1 MASQKSHAV
10 EFQKVPLGPLGVIS
24 MDGSKELGTLI
35 DNHLTGWRKDYAKTP
50 VHITFPGYLR
60 DSYLIS
66 ANCFRFSSGEGKSVI
81 NESVRGH
88 DIYILADV
96 GNYSCKYK
104 MFGMDCPM
112 SPDDHFQDLKRI
124 IAAIGGKARR
134 ITVIMPLLYEG
145 RQHRKIAR
153 ESLDCALALQELE
166 GLGVENIL
174 TFDAH
179 DPRVQNAIPLKG
191 FENLFPTY
199 QFIKAL
205 LNTEHNLTIH
215 KNNMMVISPDE
226 GSMGRSLYYS
236 SMLGLNLGLFYKRRD
251 YSRIV
256 NGRNP
261 IINHEF
267 LGDSVEGKDIL
278 IVDDLLSSGESSIDI
293 AKELKRRKANRIYI
307 IVTFALFTEG
317 IEEFNEAYNQG
328 IITRVFSTNLTYRR
342 PELLASPWYTDVDMS
357 KFLAYLIDT
366 LNHDQSISPLINP
379 IEKIKS
385 LLDKHNIKPS
395 D

>member
-1 MASQKSHAV
+1 MASQKPHSV
-10 EFQKVPLGPLGVIS
+10 EFQKVSLGPLGVIS
-24 MDGSKELGTLI
+24 TDGSKELGTLI
-35 DNHLTGWRKDYAKTP
+35 DNHLLGWRKDYAKSP
-50 VHITFPGYLR
+50 DHITFPGYLR

-66 ANCFRFSSGEGKSVI
+66 SSCFRFSSGEGKSVI

-88 DIYILADV
+88 DIYILTDV
-96 GNYSCKYK
+96 GNYNCKFK

-166 GLGVENIL
+166 KLGVENIL

-179 DPRVQNAIPLKG
+179 DPRVQNAVPLKG

-205 LNTEHNLTIH
+205 LNNEKNLTIN
-215 KNNMMVISPDE
+215 KDKMMIISPDE
-226 GSMGRSLYYS
+226 GGMGRSLYYS

-251 YSRIV
+251 YSKII

-267 LGDSVEGKDIL
+267 LGDSVEGKDII
-278 IVDDLLSSGESSIDI
+278 IVDDLLSSGESCIDI
-293 AKELKRRKANRIYI
+293 AKELKRRKANRIYV

-317 IEEFNEAYNQG
+317 IDEFNQAYSEG

-342 PELLASPWYTDVDMS
+342 KELLAAPWYVDVDMS

-366 LNHDQSISPLINP
+366 LNHDQSISHLMNP
-379 IEKIKS
+379 IDKIKN
-385 LLDKHNIKPS
+385 LLEEHDIYHS

>member
-1 MASQKSHAV
+1 MASQKTHPV

-24 MDGSKELGTLI
+24 MDGSRELGTLI
-35 DNHLTGWRKDYAKTP
+35 DNHLSGWRKDYAKSP
-50 VHITFPGYLR
+50 DHITFPGYYR

-66 ANCFRFSSGEGKSVI
+66 ASCFRFSTGEGKSVI

-88 DIYILADV
+88 DIYILADI
-96 GNYSCKYK
+96 GNYNCKFK

-153 ESLDCALALQELE
+153 ESLDCALALQELID
-166 GLGVENIL
+166 LGVENIL

-205 LNTEHNLTIH
+205 IHTEKNLTID
-215 KNNMMVISPDE
+215 KNKMMVISPDE

-251 YSRIV
+251 YSKIV

-317 IEEFNEAYNQG
+317 IEEFNEAYANG
-328 IITRVFSTNLTYRR
+328 IITKVYSSNLTYRR
-342 PELLASPWYTDVDMS
+342 PELLSAPWYVDVDMS
-357 KFLAYLIDT
+357 KFIAYLIDT
-366 LNHDQSISPLINP
+366 LNHDQSISHLINP
-379 IEKIKS
+379 IEKINA
-385 LLDKHNIKPS
+385 LLEKHNIKPS

>member
-1 MASQKSHAV
+1 MASQKAHSV
-10 EFQKVPLGPLGVIS
+10 EFQKVPFGPLGVIS
-24 MDGSKELGTLI
+24 MDGSRELGTLI
-35 DNHLTGWRKDYAKTP
+35 DNHLLGWRKDYVKRP
-50 VHITFPGYLR
+50 DHITFPGYLR

-66 ANCFRFSSGEGKSVI
+66 ASCFRFSTGEGKSVI

-88 DIYILADV
+88 DIYILADI
-96 GNYSCKYK
+96 GNYSCKFK

-124 IAAIGGKARR
+124 IAAVGGKARR

-145 RQHRKIAR
+145 RQHRKITR
-153 ESLDCALALQELE
+153 ESLDCALALQELVD
-166 GLGVENIL
+166 LGVENIL

-205 LNTEHNLTIH
+205 IHTEKNLTID

-251 YSRIV
+251 YSKIV

-261 IINHEF
+261 IISHEF

-293 AKELKRRKANRIYI
+293 AKELKCRKANRIYI

-317 IEEFNEAYNQG
+317 IEEFNEAYNDG
-328 IITRVFSTNLTYRR
+328 IITKVFSSNLTYRR
-342 PELLASPWYTDVDMS
+342 PELLLSPWYVDVDMS

-366 LNHDQSISPLINP
+366 LNHDQSISRLIDP
-379 IEKIKS
+379 IEKINN
-385 LLDKHNIKPS
+385 LLKKHNIKQA

>member
-1 MASQKSHAV
+1 MDSQKSHSV

-24 MDGSKELGTLI
+24 TDGSKELGTLI
-35 DNHLTGWRKDYAKTP
+35 DNHLSGWRKDYAKSP
-50 VHITFPGYLR
+50 DHITFPGYLR

-66 ANCFRFSSGEGKSVI
+66 ASCFRFSSGEGKSVI

-96 GNYSCKYK
+96 GNYNCKFK

-145 RQHRKIAR
+145 RQHRKITR

-166 GLGVENIL
+166 KLGVENIL

-205 LNTEHNLTIH
+205 LNNEKNLTIN
-215 KNNMMVISPDE
+215 KDKMMIISPDE
-226 GSMGRSLYYS
+226 GGMGRSLYYS

-251 YSRIV
+251 YSKII

-267 LGDSVEGKDIL
+267 LGDSVEGKDII
-278 IVDDLLSSGESSIDI
+278 IVDDILSSGESSIDI
-293 AKELKRRKANRIYI
+293 ARELKRRKANRIYI

-317 IEEFNEAYNQG
+317 IDEFNQAYSEG

-342 PELLASPWYTDVDMS
+342 EELLSAPWYVDVDMS

-366 LNHDQSISPLINP
+366 LNHDQSISHLMNP
-379 IEKIKS
+379 IEKIKN
-385 LLDKHNIKPS
+385 LLEKHDIKLP